1 MLDALLSLPSLLAAL
16 LSVVPFLGLGLVST
30 DNGEVIQAESILEG
44 VKRVKLPQGRY
55 EDLELEITANNKNGD
70 SVTFSDLGSLRL
82 LRNGDN
88 QMQTFDDFDLLA
100 QIHDEYTAEGSLEDT
115 TDGGTS
121 TLRTRLS
128 QRHPLIAPVNA
139 LHVPQ
144 DEATTLVLEF
154 DSSPGGSSGLNA
166 LAHSGQVKVIGYKN
180 PAVAEQVGVMY
191 ERTAP
196 QFSGSGT
203 KEIQNITGENVAFI
217 FINDPDDVLKEVSVN
232 RLMPGGLSDETVFD
246 DAPIGRVQR
255 QWERITRDFGASNL
269 YGVMVP
275 ASPASQDTR
284 NLGVDLE
291 VEVTGATSNLE
302 VLYSRIV
309 DPIPTGSPAGPQQRA
324 QTLSGA

>member
-1 MLDALLSLPSLLAAL
+1 MLDALLSVPSLLAAFF
-16 LSVVPFLGLGLVST
+16 SVLPFLGLGLVST

-100 QIHDEYTAEGSLEDT
+100 QIHDEYTAEGSTEDT

-166 LAHSGQVKVIGYKN
+166 LAFSGQVKIIGYKN
-180 PAVAEQVGVMY
+180 AAVAEQVGVMY

-255 QWERITRDFGASNL
+255 QWERITRE
-269 YGVMVP
+269 P
-275 ASPASQDTR
+275 
-284 NLGVDLE
+284 
-291 VEVTGATSNLE
+291 
-302 VLYSRIV
+302 
-309 DPIPTGSPAGPQQRA
+309 
-324 QTLSGA
+324 